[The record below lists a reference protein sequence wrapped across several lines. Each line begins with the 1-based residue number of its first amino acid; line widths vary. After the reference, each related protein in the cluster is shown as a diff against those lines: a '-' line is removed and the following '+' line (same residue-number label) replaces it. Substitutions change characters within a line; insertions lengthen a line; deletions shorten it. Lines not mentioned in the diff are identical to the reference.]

1 MVVGPVV
8 ASGEEANTARL
19 SIVGVAIAVLRA
31 SESLDISVPSLLFK
45 SLGISPT
52 IRPKW
57 PIPHSDSP
65 RRRLCGLQ
73 VALAVMIQEAN
84 MPAVMRVS
92 FIRRMGEKE
101 KEEPGSWYILTRT
114 EGEGRKEGRELPLS
128 DNTARN
134 KKSC

>member
-1 MVVGPVV
+1 MGVVVSPAV

-19 SIVGVAIAVLRA
+19 SIVGVAMAVLRA
-31 SESLDISVPSLLFK
+31 SESLDISIPK

-52 IRPKW
+52 IPPKW
-57 PIPHSDSP
+57 PVPHSDSP
-65 RRRLCGLQ
+65 HQRLCGL
-73 VALAVMIQEAN
+73 ALVVIIQEAN

-114 EGEGRKEGRELPLS
+114 EGEGRKEGNCRSAIILS
-128 DNTARN
+128 ETKNSASRN
-134 KKSC
+134 EW